1 MSGLPFTK
9 MHGAGN
15 DYVFLNGLEH
25 RLPEN
30 LQQLARTL
38 SHRHHGIGSDGLVA
52 LTQPMD
58 ADHHVRMQMW
68 NADGSEGLMCGNA
81 ARCVALLLHQSPQT
95 APARTAF
102 HGPTTCLIETATR
115 VVAAHTINLRSDKTA
130 GRFAVDLGTATLS
143 ESLVCR
149 RDEFPHLASR
159 VDLPLQ
165 VSVHRVSVGNP
176 HAVVFLTEQPPTTAE
191 QSTSGELLG
200 DAVVREFGQA
210 IATWSRFPN
219 GLNVEWVQVLDRRTL
234 RVRVWERGSGETQAC
249 GSGACAVAWAA
260 WQLGL
265 CDDAEPLSII
275 LPGGTLTVGRLAN
288 EQLQLTGP
296 ATLSFRGTWLSE
308 TWLSETWMPGT

>member
-1 MSGLPFTK
+1 MAT
-9 MHGAGN
+9 
-15 DYVFLNGLEH
+15 
-25 RLPEN
+25 RLAVSPCYC
-30 LQQLARTL
+30 
-38 SHRHHGIGSDGLVA
+38 IKV
-52 LTQPMD
+52 
-58 ADHHVRMQMW
+58 
-68 NADGSEGLMCGNA
+68 
-81 ARCVALLLHQSPQT
+81 PQT

-176 HAVVFLTEQPPTTAE
+176 HAVVFLTEQPPTSAE

-288 EQLQLTGP
+288 EQLQLSGP
-296 ATLSFRGTWLSE
+296 ATLSFRGTWCPIRGCPRRGCRVRDRLIGDSQE
-308 TWLSETWMPGT
+308 MKRFDGPRSACCDWWKGW